1 MFETAQVLT
10 LVPGYYAFS
19 GETVHIGKTTFR
31 RLIGNGQISK
41 VSNFKD
47 TLGRNLMPADML
59 MLSMTLLAGMATIFV
74 ETEQMTI
81 FPRVST

>member
-1 MFETAQVLT
+1 

-19 GETVHIGKTTFR
+19 GETVHIGETTVR
-31 RLIGNGQISK
+31 WLIGKSQISR

-47 TLGRNLMPADML
+47 TWGRDLMPADML
-59 MLSMTLLAGMATIFV
+59 MLSMTLLAGMAIIFV

-81 FPRVST
+81 FPRGST